1 MLRTAGSKVQSP
13 GAKVMN
19 KSDEFVAH
27 VVAPPCAGTTAALTN
42 SASAVKIS
50 IES

>member
-1 MLRTAGSKVQSP
+1 MQSP

-27 VVAPPCAGTTAALTN
+27 VVAPPCAGTAALTN
-42 SASAVKIS
+42 SSAVKIFS
-50 IES
+50 IFEISLLDLG